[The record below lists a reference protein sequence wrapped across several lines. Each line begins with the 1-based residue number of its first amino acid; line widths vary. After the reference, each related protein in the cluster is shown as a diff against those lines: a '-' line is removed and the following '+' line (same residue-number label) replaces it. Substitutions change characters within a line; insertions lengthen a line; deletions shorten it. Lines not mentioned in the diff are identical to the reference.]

1 MRLLAG
7 LVLLPGLIADPA
19 LAVPSY
25 TEKLFVNMKAAME
38 PEQTSVR
45 KLTFI
50 VSGTQ
55 GEPARWVAYQV
66 RKSLSDGKRT
76 LTVFLEPES
85 VKGIALLTWER
96 KDQPTLDF
104 VYLAPSRR
112 LVKNPDLEALQLLYS
127 EFTFA
132 DIGVITP
139 GDTQVTLLGSDQH
152 AGKRTMKVQEVPRAP
167 RSYARTVTWFVVESS
182 LPVERE
188 FYDATDEVVK
198 TERFDFE
205 VIDGASVATRTRI
218 DNKVDG
224 GKSEM
229 LVSDVRSDIDI
240 PDTLFDSARLG
251 QVAEDPFWKTFTV
264 SPTPVPPPPP
274 PRAAVPAAAVPVA
287 TPPAAAAP
295 PAAPPPEAAPAAA
308 APAAPPP
315 QEAAPAAAAPAAAPP
330 AAAAGATPPTAAPP
344 GAAPPAAAPPAAP
357 PSAAAP
363 PAATPPAAAP
373 PPEAAPATAPA
384 AAPPAATN

>member
-1 MRLLAG
+1 MRMLAGSMLSLGLLA
-7 LVLLPGLIADPA
+7 APA

-38 PEQTSVR
+38 PDQPSVR
-45 KLTFI
+45 KLTFV

-66 RKSLSDGKRT
+66 RKNLRDGKRT

-104 VYLAPSRR
+104 VYLAPARR
-112 LVKNPDLEALQLLYS
+112 IVKNADLEALQLLYS
-127 EFTFA
+127 EFNFA

-167 RSYARTVTWFVVESS
+167 RSYARTVTWFVADSS

-188 FYDATDEVVK
+188 FYDATDAVVK

-205 VIDGASVATRTRI
+205 VIDGASIATRTRI

-224 GKSEM
+224 GNSEM
-229 LVSDVRSDIDI
+229 QVSDVRSDIDI
-240 PDTLFDSARLG
+240 PDTLFDPTRLG
-251 QVAEDPFWKTFTV
+251 QVADDPFWQTLTV
-264 SPTPVPPPPP
+264 SPPPAP
-274 PRAAVPAAAVPVA
+274 PAAG
-287 TPPAAAAP
+287 PAAAAP
-295 PAAPPPEAAPAAA
+295 PAAAP
-308 APAAPPP
+308 
-315 QEAAPAAAAPAAAPP
+315 PAAAPP
-330 AAAAGATPPTAAPP
+330 AAAPPAAAPP
-344 GAAPPAAAPPAAP
+344 AAAPPAAAPPAASTTCSRTAGGSRTAAAAPPRGAAPPAAAPPAA
-357 PSAAAP
+357 
-363 PAATPPAAAP
+363 AP
-373 PPEAAPATAPA
+373 PPPATD
-384 AAPPAATN
+384 